1 MMKASNA
8 ANHHY
13 GGIIM
18 TVEQLSGE
26 ICELK
31 HLLEV
36 AAKRHR
42 YNLVHPSVIR
52 LSQQLDVLI
61 VKYQMKSSA

>member
-8 ANHHY
+8 ANHYY

-18 TVEQLSGE
+18 TVEQLSGK
-26 ICELK
+26 ISELK
-31 HLLEV
+31 HLLE
-36 AAKRHR
+36 AAAQKHR

-52 LSQQLDVLI
+52 LSQLI
-61 VKYQMKSSA
+61 VKYQ